1 MPSLQILCLLSILA
15 TSATLTSSTGSEFV
29 AAVYEHVFV
38 RAQNR
43 TNVLSQQEAVAIVM
57 QNMDVYATQMKKAKQ
72 QVLVI

>member
-1 MPSLQILCLLSILA
+1 M
-15 TSATLTSSTGSEFV
+15 
-29 AAVYEHVFV
+29 AAVYEHAFV
-38 RAQNR
+38 RVQNR

>member
-1 MPSLQILCLLSILA
+1 MSSLKILCLLSILA
-15 TSATLTSSTGSEFV
+15 TSTALTSTGSEFV
-29 AAVYEHVFV
+29 AAVYEHAFV

>member
-29 AAVYEHVFV
+29 AAVYEHAFV
-38 RAQNR
+38 MAQNR

-57 QNMDVYATQMKKAKQ
+57 QNMDVYATQMNKAKQ